1 MLMLKLAVTVAL
13 AYALLVVL
21 AWAFQERLAFPAP
34 RARVPDPRTAGLDRG
49 ERIELLLDDRTRLA
63 GWLIPPAAPPADG
76 RAPGLVWFYGNG
88 ETIAAIAPILR
99 ALAPPHAALL
109 VLDYPGYG
117 ESAGHAT
124 EAGMYAAAEA
134 AHRTLAARPDVDA
147 ARLYVYGRSIG
158 SAAAV
163 RLASRHPVAG
173 LVLDSP
179 FTNAW
184 DMSRAHYG
192 ILPRFIL
199 RLSLDNLGGIRDVHC
214 PVLVFH
220 GTADRLAPTEMGQR
234 IAAAAPGGAELVLI
248 EGAGHNETYAL
259 GGRDYRDR
267 LWRFIK

>member
-1 MLMLKLAVTVAL
+1 MLMLKLAVTVAV
-13 AYALLVVL
+13 AYAVLVVL
-21 AWAFQERLAFPAP
+21 AWAFQERLAFPAR
-34 RARVPDPRTAGLDRG
+34 RARVPDPRAAGLDRG
-49 ERIELLLDDRTRLA
+49 ERIELVLEGGTRLA
-63 GWLIPPAAPPADG
+63 GWFVPPAAPPAGG
-76 RAPGLVWFYGNG
+76 RGPGLVWFYGNG

-99 ALAPPHAALL
+99 DLAPPHAALL

-117 ESAGHAT
+117 ESDGRAT
-124 EAGMYAAAEA
+124 EAGMHAAAET
-134 AHRTLAARPDVDA
+134 AHRTLAARPEVDA
-147 ARLYVYGRSIG
+147 ARVYVYGRSIG

-163 RLASRHPVAG
+163 RLAARRQVAG

-184 DMSRAHYG
+184 DMSRAHYA

-199 RLSLDNLGGIRDVHC
+199 RLSLDNLRGIRDVHC

-220 GTADRLAPTEMGQR
+220 GTADRLAPADMGRR
-234 IAAAAPGGAELVLI
+234 IAAAAPAGAELVLI
-248 EGAGHNETYAL
+248 EGAGHNDTYAI

>member
-1 MLMLKLAVTVAL
+1 MLQLAVTLAL
-13 AYALLVVL
+13 GYALLVVL
-21 AWAFQERLAFPAP
+21 AWVFQDRLAFPAR
-34 RARVPDPRTAGLDRG
+34 RARVPDPRAAGFDRG
-49 ERIELLLDDRTRLA
+49 ERIELLLEDGTRLA
-63 GWLIPPAAPPADG
+63 GWFVPPAAAPARG
-76 RAPGLVWFYGNG
+76 PAPGLLWFYGNG
-88 ETIAAIAPILR
+88 ETIAAIAPVLR

-117 ESAGHAT
+117 ESTGRAT

-134 AHRTLAARPDVDA
+134 AHQTLAARPDVDA

-163 RLASRHPVAG
+163 RLAGRHPVAG

-184 DMSRAHYG
+184 DMSRAHYA

-199 RLSLDNLGGIRDVHC
+199 RLSLDNLNGIRDVRC

-220 GTADRLAPTEMGQR
+220 GTADRLAPTEMGHR

-248 EGAGHNETYAL
+248 EGAGHNETYTR

>member
-1 MLMLKLAVTVAL
+1 MLKLAATLVV
-13 AYALLVVL
+13 AYALLVLL

-34 RARVPDPRTAGLDRG
+34 RAAVPDPRTAGLERG
-49 ERIELLLDDRTRLA
+49 ERIELILEDRTRLA
-63 GWLIPPAAPPADG
+63 GWFVPPAAPPTGG
-76 RAPGLVWFYGNG
+76 RAPGLLWFYGNG
-88 ETIAAIAPILR
+88 ETIAAIAPVLR
-99 ALAPPHAALL
+99 DLAPPHVSLL

-117 ESAGHAT
+117 ESAGRAT

-134 AHRTLAARPDVDA
+134 AHRRLAARPDVDA

-163 RLASRHPVAG
+163 RLAGRHRVAG
-173 LVLDSP
+173 LILDSP
-179 FTNAW
+179 FTSAW
-184 DMSRAHYG
+184 DMSRAHYA

-199 RLSLDNLGGIRDVHC
+199 RLSLDNLGGIRNVRC

-220 GTADRLAPTEMGQR
+220 GTADRLAPTEMGRR

>member
-1 MLMLKLAVTVAL
+1 
-13 AYALLVVL
+13 
-21 AWAFQERLAFPAP
+21 
-34 RARVPDPRTAGLDRG
+34 
-49 ERIELLLDDRTRLA
+49 
-63 GWLIPPAAPPADG
+63 
-76 RAPGLVWFYGNG
+76 
-88 ETIAAIAPILR
+88 
-99 ALAPPHAALL
+99 
-109 VLDYPGYG
+109 
-117 ESAGHAT
+117 
-124 EAGMYAAAEA
+124 MYAAAEA

-163 RLASRHPVAG
+163 RLAGRHPMAG

-184 DMSRAHYG
+184 DMSRAHYA